1 MWKSTAWN
9 CPWPPTL
16 TVRVLCKRL
25 SLPLAPLAFPMP
37 LPLVSRLPSAS
48 SALDSMSLVLYCL
61 HTSPLPFSSFT
72 HAPTKTERTLSASQD
87 GQPSFN
93 FLRRHQ
99 AQEGGKEGEEELLV
113 TVHITCNNE
122 PLHGVPLS
130 TSSPSTYDPQRHCVY
145 WQDALLTFPGVKY
158 RDLSLDAR
166 LVFTVWGLGSV
177 PVAMT
182 AVGFFGP
189 YGVLR
194 MGKQKLCMHFTG
206 VTATTAATT
215 TAAEEKKDSAA
226 EYLEGFAKQDVGF
239 RLEKAREGYIFN
251 QPQLPPVEWLDR
263 VTLPYTARV
272 LAELAQN
279 PCHPQEWVLEDEKD
293 GEEDEEGREEGEE
306 GASQPR
312 RPRQRR
318 RRLHQEGFLVVTLP
332 MFQHPVLFEEK
343 PYPGVVGV
351 PFSGGLTLAP
361 TATAAAPVPPSP
373 TSRWTGSS
381 DTGAGADEDGLSTA
395 KVLNNMPGWELCA
408 IYDCEAESDNP
419 IEGKYRRLAHDK
431 FRGGAAGTGGGIDV
445 NLKPNKEERERIEAL
460 LASPSDHLRI
470 EEKDLLWTFRHSLT
484 DNRKALTKFL
494 LSVDWSLEQEV
505 GQVPAL
511 LEQWKMKTSVELSD
525 ALKLLGREKGF
536 QHEIVRTFA
545 VDTLRRATDDELLTY
560 LLQLVQALRYED
572 RSEVGGGGGGG
583 GGADSVAS
591 LSSEDLDAAAA
602 GRGGGGEVGDGSMN
616 GSGTRSLALARFLI
630 GRACSSLE
638 LANFLYWYLRVEIS
652 EEEESAAAGGAGGD
666 VFKSVFDDFGM
677 TLREVNPVILDLLK
691 KQDVYFTKIANAQ
704 RVAKNENGRRK
715 DLKEEKLRN
724 LLADADMNGLP
735 KGAPYVPMP
744 LDPHVQVA
752 GVAASSAF
760 MFKSALYPA
769 VIQFRLYDQQRQQQ
783 QSSLDR
789 SMASVSSS
797 FVVTP
802 RAHSPSACYKVIFK
816 NGDDL
821 RQDQLIIQM
830 VTLMDFLLKRVNLD
844 LKLTPYRILATGPRD
859 GMIEF
864 VSNSSPISEV
874 LTKHGSIQE
883 YFRAHSPE
891 PDAPFGVRPDVLA
904 TFIKSLAGYCVITYL
919 LGIGDR
925 HLDNIMLLPQGN
937 LLHIDFGFIFGQDPK
952 PMPPPFRLAPS
963 MVEAM
968 GGEGHE
974 NFLRFK
980 RYCCQAYNCFRG
992 HANLIL
998 TLLGLMV
1005 DAGIKDLAADP
1016 VMVLGKVEEKFRLDL
1031 NVEQAELFFLSL
1043 VNDSMNALLPE
1054 ILERVHKFALMR
1066 R

>member
-1 MWKSTAWN
+1 
-9 CPWPPTL
+9 
-16 TVRVLCKRL
+16 VLCRRASPDAPPAYAL
-25 SLPLAPLAFPMP
+25 LLVPGIPYCRFWQGILTLHLFSIPSSLPSI
-37 LPLVSRLPSAS
+37 V
-48 SALDSMSLVLYCL
+48 
-61 HTSPLPFSSFT
+61 SSFLKLPPLT
-72 HAPTKTERTLSASQD
+72 PRTTERAAPQD
-87 GQPSFN
+87 GHPPSFN

-99 AQEGGKEGEEELLV
+99 SEAGEEDEEELLV

-130 TSSPSTYDPQRHCVY
+130 TSTPSTYDSQRHCVY
-145 WQDALLTFPGVKY
+145 WQDDLLTFPGVKY

-166 LVFTVWGLGSV
+166 LVFTIWGLGSV

-182 AVGFFGP
+182 AVDFFGP

-206 VTATTAATT
+206 GGGAAAAAPAAAPTA
-215 TAAEEKKDSAA
+215 EKKKDGAA
-226 EYLEGFAKQDVGF
+226 EYLEDFAQQDVGF
-239 RLEKAREGYIFN
+239 RLEKSREGYIFN

-263 VTLPYTARV
+263 VTLPHTARV

-279 PCHPQEWVLEDEKD
+279 PRHPREWVLE
-293 GEEDEEGREEGEE
+293 EEEEEEEEERREEEEEEGVTKH
-306 GASQPR
+306 R
-312 RPRQRR
+312 RRRR
-318 RRLHQEGFLVVTLP
+318 RRLRQEGFLVVTLP

-351 PFSGGLTLAP
+351 PFSGGLTLTAAP
-361 TATAAAPVPPSP
+361 AATAAAVAPPVPPSP

-381 DTGAGADEDGLSTA
+381 DAAATATATATADEEGLSTA
-395 KVLNNMPGWELCA
+395 KVLNNLPGWELCA

-431 FRGGAAGTGGGIDV
+431 FRGGAAGTGGGIDLS
-445 NLKPNKEERERIEAL
+445 LKPNKEERERIEAL

-505 GQVPAL
+505 EQVPAL

-525 ALKLLGREKGF
+525 ALKLLGREKAF

-545 VDTLRRATDDELLTY
+545 VDTLRRASDDELLTY

-572 RSEVGGGGGGG
+572 RSGVDGGGGGGG
-583 GGADSVAS
+583 GGAESVAS
-591 LSSEDLDAAAA
+591 LSSEDLDV
-602 GRGGGGEVGDGSMN
+602 GVGGNGGGEGVDGSMN
-616 GSGTRSLALARFLI
+616 GSGSRSLALARFLI

-652 EEEESAAAGGAGGD
+652 EEEESAATGGAGGD

-724 LLADADMNGLP
+724 LLAEADMNGLP

-744 LDPHVQVA
+744 LDPHIQVA

-783 QSSLDR
+783 QQQQSSLDR

-797 FVVTP
+797 FVLTP
-802 RAHSPSACYKVIFK
+802 RAHSPSACCKVIFK

-830 VTLMDFLLKRVNLD
+830 VTLMDTLLKRVNLD

-891 PDAPFGVRPDVLA
+891 PGAPFGVRPDVLA

>member
-1 MWKSTAWN
+1 
-9 CPWPPTL
+9 
-16 TVRVLCKRL
+16 
-25 SLPLAPLAFPMP
+25 LAP
-37 LPLVSRLPSAS
+37 
-48 SALDSMSLVLYCL
+48 
-61 HTSPLPFSSFT
+61 
-72 HAPTKTERTLSASQD
+72 QD
-87 GQPSFN
+87 GHHSCFN
-93 FLRRHQ
+93 FLRRYQ
-99 AQEGGKEGEEELLV
+99 GEQGEEGEEELFV
-113 TVHITCNNE
+113 TVYIMCNDE

-130 TSSPSTYDPQRHCVY
+130 TSTHSTYDRQRNCIY
-145 WQDALLTFPGVKY
+145 WQDDLLTFPGVKY

-166 LVFTVWGLGSV
+166 LVFNIWGLRSV
-177 PVAMT
+177 PIAT
-182 AVGFFGP
+182 TEINCFGP
-189 YGVLR
+189 YGLLR
-194 MGKQKLCMHFTG
+194 MGKQKLCMRFTG
-206 VTATTAATT
+206 AAAS
-215 TAAEEKKDSAA
+215 AAGTKKDGAA
-226 EYLEGFAKQDVGF
+226 EYFNYFAQHDVSF

-251 QPQLPPVEWLDR
+251 QPQLTTVEWLDR
-263 VTLPYTARV
+263 ITLPHTAQM
-272 LAELAQN
+272 LADMAQN
-279 PCHPQEWVLEDEKD
+279 PRHPREWALENSEAEKEEEEGEAGEEKD
-293 GEEDEEGREEGEE
+293 GTSEH
-306 GASQPR
+306 R
-312 RPRQRR
+312 RRQLRWRRR

-332 MFQHPVLFEEK
+332 VFQHPVLFEENV
-343 PYPGVVGV
+343 YPGVVGLS
-351 PFSGGLTLAP
+351 FGGLAL
-361 TATAAAPVPPSP
+361 AAASTFTSVAAGPSISRSP
-373 TSRWTGSS
+373 TSRWIGSA
-381 DTGAGADEDGLSTA
+381 DTAAAAAASTAATAPDEDGLSTV
-395 KVLNNMPGWELCA
+395 KVLNSLPGSELCA
-408 IYDCEAESDNP
+408 VYDCEAESDNP
-419 IEGKYRRLAHDK
+419 IEDKYRRLAHDK
-431 FRGGAAGTGGGIDV
+431 LRGGAAGTGGGVDIA
-445 NLKPNKEERERIEAL
+445 LKPNKEEREKIEAL

-470 EEKDLLWTFRHSLT
+470 EEKDLLWTFRHFLT

-505 GQVPAL
+505 EQVPAL
-511 LEQWKMKTSVELSD
+511 LEQWKLKTSVELSD
-525 ALKLLGREKGF
+525 ALKLLGREKAF
-536 QHEIVRTFA
+536 QREIVRTFA
-545 VDTLRRATDDELLTY
+545 VDTLRRASDDELLTY

-572 RSEVGGGGGGG
+572 RSGVGWGGGV
-583 GGADSVAS
+583 ADSVAS
-591 LSSEDLDAAAA
+591 LSSEDFED
-602 GRGGGGEVGDGSMN
+602 GGEGEEGVGVDRSIN
-616 GSGTRSLALARFLI
+616 GSGCRSLALARFLI
-630 GRACSSLE
+630 SRACSSLE

-652 EEEESAAAGGAGGD
+652 EEGESAATGGAGGD
-666 VFKSVFDDFGM
+666 VFKSVFDDFGVA
-677 TLREVNPVILDLLK
+677 LREVNPVILDLLK

-704 RVAKNENGRRK
+704 RVAKNANGRRK

-724 LLADADMNGLP
+724 LLVEADMHGLP

-752 GVAASSAF
+752 GVSASSAF

-769 VIQFRLYDQQRQQQ
+769 VIQFRLYDQQQQQ
-783 QSSLDR
+783 QQQQQQSLDR
-789 SMASVSSS
+789 SMTSVSSS
-797 FVVTP
+797 FVLTP
-802 RAHSPSACYKVIFK
+802 RVHGPNACYKVIFK

-874 LTKHGSIQE
+874 LAKHGSIQE

-891 PDAPFGVRPDVLA
+891 PGAPFGVRPDVLA

-925 HLDNIMLLPQGN
+925 HLDNIMVLPQGN

-1043 VNDSMNALLPE
+1043 VNDSMSALLPE

>member
-1 MWKSTAWN
+1 M
-9 CPWPPTL
+9 
-16 TVRVLCKRL
+16 
-25 SLPLAPLAFPMP
+25 
-37 LPLVSRLPSAS
+37 
-48 SALDSMSLVLYCL
+48 
-61 HTSPLPFSSFT
+61 
-72 HAPTKTERTLSASQD
+72 
-87 GQPSFN
+87 
-93 FLRRHQ
+93 
-99 AQEGGKEGEEELLV
+99 
-113 TVHITCNNE
+113 
-122 PLHGVPLS
+122 
-130 TSSPSTYDPQRHCVY
+130 
-145 WQDALLTFPGVKY
+145 
-158 RDLSLDAR
+158 
-166 LVFTVWGLGSV
+166 
-177 PVAMT
+177 
-182 AVGFFGP
+182 
-189 YGVLR
+189 
-194 MGKQKLCMHFTG
+194 
-206 VTATTAATT
+206 
-215 TAAEEKKDSAA
+215 
-226 EYLEGFAKQDVGF
+226 
-239 RLEKAREGYIFN
+239 
-251 QPQLPPVEWLDR
+251 
-263 VTLPYTARV
+263 
-272 LAELAQN
+272 
-279 PCHPQEWVLEDEKD
+279 
-293 GEEDEEGREEGEE
+293 
-306 GASQPR
+306 
-312 RPRQRR
+312 
-318 RRLHQEGFLVVTLP
+318 
-332 MFQHPVLFEEK
+332 
-343 PYPGVVGV
+343 
-351 PFSGGLTLAP
+351 
-361 TATAAAPVPPSP
+361 
-373 TSRWTGSS
+373 
-381 DTGAGADEDGLSTA
+381 
-395 KVLNNMPGWELCA
+395 
-408 IYDCEAESDNP
+408 
-419 IEGKYRRLAHDK
+419 
-431 FRGGAAGTGGGIDV
+431 
-445 NLKPNKEERERIEAL
+445 KPNKEEREKIEAL

-511 LEQWKMKTSVELSD
+511 LEQWKLKTSVELSD
-525 ALKLLGREKGF
+525 ALKLLGREKAF
-536 QHEIVRTFA
+536 QREIVRTFA
-545 VDTLRRATDDELLTY
+545 VDTLRRASDDELLTY

-572 RSEVGGGGGGG
+572 RSGVSGGGGGSD
-583 GGADSVAS
+583 AVAS
-591 LSSEDLDAAAA
+591 LSSDDLEAGGEGGE
-602 GRGGGGEVGDGSMN
+602 GRGEVDRSMN
-616 GSGTRSLALARFLI
+616 GSGGRSLPLARFLI

-638 LANFLYWYLRVEIS
+638 LANFLYWYLRVEIT
-652 EEEESAAAGGAGGD
+652 EEEESVATGVAGGD
-666 VFKSVFDDFGM
+666 VFKSVFDDFGLA
-677 TLREVNPVILDLLK
+677 LREVNPVILDLLK

-715 DLKEEKLRN
+715 DLKEEKMRN
-724 LLADADMNGLP
+724 LLAEADMHGLP

-744 LDPHVQVA
+744 LDPHVQVT
-752 GVAASSAF
+752 GVSASSAF

-769 VIQFRLYDQQRQQQ
+769 VIQFRLYDQQQQQ
-783 QSSLDR
+783 HQHQQSLDR
-789 SMASVSSS
+789 SIASVSSS
-797 FVVTP
+797 FVLTP
-802 RAHSPSACYKVIFK
+802 RAHSPNACYKVIFK

-874 LTKHGSIQE
+874 LAKHGSIQE

-891 PDAPFGVRPDVLA
+891 PGAQFGVRPDVLA

-1043 VNDSMNALLPE
+1043 VNDSMSALLPE